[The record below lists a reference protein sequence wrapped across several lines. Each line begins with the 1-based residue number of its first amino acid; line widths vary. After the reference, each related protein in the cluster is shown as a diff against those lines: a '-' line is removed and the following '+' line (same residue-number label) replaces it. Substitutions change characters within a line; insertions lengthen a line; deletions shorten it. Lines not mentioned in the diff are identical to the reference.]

1 MTAAVIPNT
10 PMSSPLRQEYTAL
23 AAGEHAEGP
32 RGTIRFAVST
42 DDPTEGKGDL
52 FVALGLARALRA
64 EGWGVAMWPLARW
77 GEQVPEDTAVL
88 VSMIESFVPGYVP
101 ASTALVAWVRNW
113 TAKWAA
119 LPYLDEF
126 DAVWTSSGIARDV
139 VAANYDGPV
148 EVVPIGVDTDLFTTN
163 EEATETVT
171 GTGTGTGPG
180 TGTAT
185 TTTGAPARTDRAVT
199 TVNFWGVRRRVQ
211 DVLAEVAP
219 AEPIVWFAANVD
231 HVEASAGVELR
242 PAVSYFALPEVYRAA
257 GFVVDDV
264 IAPAAE
270 FGTLNS
276 RLYESLASG
285 ALPVTDCALGLDELG
300 LSDVPVFEDAAS
312 LERALAMP
320 RAERTALVARLR
332 AVVVERH
339 SFRARAVQI
348 GPVLDAAVAIASGRS
363 GERGAFLR
371 WATAQREV
379 LRQAE
384 HDRDVHLAGVQ
395 DINQRLIVSEQKVGA
410 YDTAR
415 RQAEAERDQIAARFD
430 GLTRSPEYRLLH
442 GVGLMARRARR

>member
-1 MTAAVIPNT
+1 MGRVTAAVIPNT
-10 PMSSPLRQEYTAL
+10 PLSAPLRSEYEAI
-23 AAGEHAEGP
+23 AAGEHAEGS
-32 RGTIRFAVST
+32 RGTVRFAVST
-42 DDPTEGKGDL
+42 ADPAEGKGDL

-64 EGWGVAMWPLARW
+64 EGWGVAMWPLERW
-77 GEQVPEDTAVL
+77 GEEVPDDTAVV

-101 ASTALVAWVRNW
+101 AGTALVAWVRNW

-126 DAVWTSSGIARDV
+126 DAVWTSSASARDA
-139 VAANYDGPV
+139 VAARYDGPV
-148 EVVPIGVDTDLFTTN
+148 EVVPIGVDLDLFTD
-163 EEATETVT
+163 ERPHGAGATDAAVSHARSERSNRTE
-171 GTGTGTGPG
+171 
-180 TGTAT
+180 
-185 TTTGAPARTDRAVT
+185 RTDRAVT

-231 HVEASAGVELR
+231 HVEATPGVELR

-270 FGTLNS
+270 YGTLNS
-276 RLYESLASG
+276 RLFESLAAG

-300 LSDVPVFEDAAS
+300 LSDVPVFDDAAS

-320 RAERTALVARLR
+320 RDERTALTARLR

-339 SFRARAVQI
+339 SFRTRAEQV
-348 GPVLDAAVAIASGRS
+348 GPGLDAAVAIASGRS
-363 GERGAFLR
+363 GARGAFLR
-371 WATAQREV
+371 WATAQRET

-384 HDRDVHLAGVQ
+384 HDRDVHLSGVQ
-395 DINQRLIVSEQKVGA
+395 DINRRLVASEQQVGA

-415 RQAEAERDQIAARFD
+415 RQAEAERDQIAARFA

-442 GVGLMARRARR
+442 GLGLVARRVRR

>member
-1 MTAAVIPNT
+1 MGRVTAAVIPNT
-10 PMSSPLRQEYTAL
+10 PLSSPLAQEYAAI
-23 AAGEHAEGP
+23 AAGAHAEGP
-32 RGTIRFAVST
+32 RGTVRFAVST
-42 DDPTEGKGDL
+42 ADPTEGKGDL

-64 EGWGVAMWPLARW
+64 EGWGVAMWPLERW
-77 GEQVPEDTAVL
+77 GEEVPADTAVV

-101 ASTALVAWVRNW
+101 AGTALVAWVRNW

-126 DAVWTSSGIARDV
+126 DAVWTSSGIARDA
-139 VAANYDGPV
+139 VAAQYDGPV
-148 EVVPIGVDTDLFTTN
+148 EVVPIGVDLDLFTD
-163 EEATETVT
+163 ERPHGA
-171 GTGTGTGPG
+171 GTTAAA
-180 TGTAT
+180 TAT
-185 TTTGAPARTDRAVT
+185 ARTDRAVT

-219 AEPIVWFAANVD
+219 PEPIVWFAANVD
-231 HVEASAGVELR
+231 HVDATAGVELR

-270 FGTLNS
+270 YGTLNS
-276 RLYESLASG
+276 RLYEALASG

-300 LSDVPVFEDAAS
+300 LSDVPVFDDAAS
-312 LERALAMP
+312 LERVLAMP
-320 RAERTALVARLR
+320 RAERTALTARLR

-339 SFRARAVQI
+339 SFRARAEQV

-363 GERGAFLR
+363 GERNAFMR

-384 HDRDVHLAGVQ
+384 HDRDVHLSGVQ
-395 DINQRLIVSEQKVGA
+395 DINRRLVASEQQVGA

-415 RQAEAERDQIAARFD
+415 RQAEAERDQIAARFA

-442 GVGLMARRARR
+442 GVGLMARRVRR